1 MEEKKSC
8 MKWNL
13 NSKKYYYA
21 FFLPISCMFIH
32 FFQELMIRKSEA
44 TNHFKILKYN
54 LPLLFYYFLPKIFS
68 LFILII
74 IKSKTK
80 GESDL
85 EEQNKLIRRYHIT
98 IEKENRKKILI
109 LIYIISLLE
118 VIYKAD
124 DSVLYYLKKIE
135 KTEILIEKRTGFIL
149 FVPLFSYLILNKKLY
164 RHHVFALIFIAIK
177 FNTIGF

>member
-1 MEEKKSC
+1 MEEKKPC
-8 MKWNL
+8 LTLNL
-13 NSKKYYYA
+13 NSKKYFYA
-21 FFLPISCMFIH
+21 LFLPISCMFIH
-32 FFQELMIRKSEA
+32 FFQELMIRESKNE
-44 TNHFKILKYN
+44 NHYKILKYN

-80 GESDL
+80 GESNV

-135 KTEILIEKRTGFIL
+135 KTKILVEKRTGFII
-149 FVPLFSYLILNKKLY
+149 FVPLFYYIILNKKLY
-164 RHHVFALIFIAIK
+164 RHHVFALF
-177 FNTIGF
+177 